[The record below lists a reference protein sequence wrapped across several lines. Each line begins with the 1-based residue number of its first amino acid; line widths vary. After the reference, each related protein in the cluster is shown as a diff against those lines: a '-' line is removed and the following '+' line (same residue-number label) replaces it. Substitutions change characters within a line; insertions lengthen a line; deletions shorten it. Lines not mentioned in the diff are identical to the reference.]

1 MLTIGFVINPLAGI
15 GGSVALKG
23 SDGANTVEQALAKGG
38 ALKAQQRGAVALENI
53 IPVKDQIQFI
63 CFDGAMGADLLEQ
76 LDLSFEIVGQAVSS
90 TTNSTDTI
98 NAVNAFVAHDVDLIL
113 FVGGDGTARD
123 IYSAIDQATPVLG
136 IPSGVKMHSGVFAL
150 SPSTAGEIIRLLI
163 TGAMVSVSSQEV
175 RDIDEEAY
183 RQERVKSRYFGEMLV
198 PDMPRYLQATKVSGV
213 EVEELVVADI
223 AADLVNDIDDDILYL
238 VGAGTTA
245 ASFMNE
251 LGLPNSLLGIDVVKA
266 GQLLLGDGT
275 EQQLLAQ
282 LQNHSGDIKLVI
294 SVTGGQ
300 GVLFGRGNQQLSPAV
315 IRAVGIDNLMILAT
329 KAKLKVLDGRPLL
342 VDTGDRSLDLELEGL
357 YQVVTGYHDRVLY
370 SVAAA

>member
-23 SDGANTVEQALAKGG
+23 SDGADTVEQALAKGG
-38 ALKAQQRGAVALENI
+38 ALKAQHRGAIALEKI
-53 IPVKDQIQFI
+53 ISVKDKIQFI
-63 CFDGAMGADLLEQ
+63 CFDGSMGAELLAQ
-76 LDLSFEIVGQAVSS
+76 LDLRFEVVGETAAL
-90 TTNSTDTI
+90 TTSPTDT
-98 NAVNAFVAHDVDLIL
+98 VNAISAFIAHGVDLIL

-123 IYSAIDQATPVLG
+123 IYSAIDHTTPVLG

-150 SPSTAGEIIRLLI
+150 SPNTAGEIIRLLI
-163 TGAMVSVSSQEV
+163 TGAMVSVSFQEV
-175 RDIDEEAY
+175 RDIDEAAY
-183 RQERVKSRYFGEMLV
+183 RQERVMSRYFGEMLV

-223 AADLVNDIDDDILYL
+223 AADLVNDIDNNGLYL

-251 LGLPNSLLGIDVVKA
+251 LSLPNSLLGIDVVMA
-266 GQLLLGDGT
+266 GQLLLADAT
-275 EQQLLAQ
+275 EQQLLEQ
-282 LQNHSGDIKLVI
+282 LQIHSGDIKLVI

-300 GVLFGRGNQQLSPAV
+300 GFLFGRGNQQLSPAV
-315 IRAVGIDNLMILAT
+315 IRAVGVDNLMILAT
-329 KAKLKVLDGRPLL
+329 KSKLKALAGRPLL
-342 VDTGDRSLDLELEGL
+342 VDTGDRSLDLELAGL

-370 SVAAA
+370 RVAAA

>member
-23 SDGANTVEQALAKGG
+23 SDGADTVEQALAKGG
-38 ALKAQQRGAVALENI
+38 AFKAQQRASVALEKNI
-53 IPVKDQIQFI
+53 SVKKQIQFV
-63 CFDGAMGADLLEQ
+63 CFDGVMGAALLSQ
-76 LDLSFEIVGQAVSS
+76 LDFNFKVIGKAAKLQ
-90 TTNSTDTI
+90 TDSIDTV
-98 NAVNAFVAHDVDLIL
+98 NAIHAFVAHGVDLIL

-123 IYSAIDQATPVLG
+123 IHSAIDQATPVLG

-150 SPSTAGEIIRLLI
+150 SPNTAGEIIRLLVV
-163 TGAMVSVSSQEV
+163 GDMVSVSSQEV

-183 RQERVKSRYFGEMLV
+183 RQERVISRYFGEMIV
-198 PDMPRYLQATKVSGV
+198 PDMPRFLQATKTSGV
-213 EVEELVVADI
+213 EVEELVVAEI
-223 AADLVNDIDDDILYL
+223 AADLVNNIEDNVLYL

-266 GQLLLGDGT
+266 GHLLRSDAT
-275 EQQLLAQ
+275 EQNLLQQIQLH
-282 LQNHSGDIKLVI
+282 NGETKLII

-300 GVLFGRGNQQLSPAV
+300 GFLFGRGNQQLSPAV
-315 IRAVGIDNLMILAT
+315 IRAVGIDNLIILAT
-329 KAKLKVLDGRPLL
+329 KTKLRAFDGRPLL
-342 VDTGDRSLDLELEGL
+342 VDTGDRDLDTELEGL

>member
-1 MLTIGFVINPLAGI
+1 VLTIGFVINPLAGI

-23 SDGANTVEQALAKGG
+23 SDGADTVEQALAKGG
-38 ALKAQQRGAVALENI
+38 ALKAQQRGAIALEKI
-53 IPVKDQIQFI
+53 ISVKDKIQFI
-63 CFDGAMGADLLEQ
+63 CFDGSMGAELLAQ
-76 LDLSFEIVGQAVSS
+76 LDLRFEVVGETAALATSP
-90 TTNSTDTI
+90 TDT
-98 NAVNAFVAHDVDLIL
+98 VNAISAFIAHGVDLIL

-123 IYSAIDQATPVLG
+123 IYSAIDHTTPVLG

-150 SPSTAGEIIRLLI
+150 SPNTAGEIIRLLI
-163 TGAMVSVSSQEV
+163 TGAMVSVSLQEV
-175 RDIDEEAY
+175 RDIDEAAY
-183 RQERVKSRYFGEMLV
+183 RQERVTSRYFGEMLV
-198 PDMPRYLQATKVSGV
+198 PDMPRYLQATKISGV

-223 AADLVNDIDDDILYL
+223 AADLVNDIDDDGLYL
-238 VGAGTTA
+238 VAAGTTA

-251 LGLPNSLLGIDVVKA
+251 LGLANSLLGIDVVKA
-266 GQLLLGDGT
+266 GQLLLADAT

-282 LQNHSGDIKLVI
+282 LQSHCGDIKLVI

-300 GVLFGRGNQQLSPAV
+300 GFLFGRGNQQLSPVV
-315 IRAVGIDNLMILAT
+315 IRAVGIDNLIIIVT
-329 KAKLKVLDGRPLL
+329 KAKLKALAGRPLL

>member
-1 MLTIGFVINPLAGI
+1 VLTIGFVINPLAGI

-38 ALKAQQRGAVALENI
+38 ALKAQQRGAIALEKI
-53 IPVKDQIQFI
+53 MPVKDQIQFI
-63 CFDGAMGADLLEQ
+63 CFDGAMGADLLAQ
-76 LDLSFEIVGQAVSS
+76 FGLDFEVVGQAENLP
-90 TTNSTDTI
+90 TNAFDTAK
-98 NAVNAFVAHDVDLIL
+98 AVNAFIGYGVDLIL

-123 IYSAIDQATPVLG
+123 IYSAIGHTTPVLG

-245 ASFMNE
+245 ASFMTE

-266 GQLLLGDGT
+266 GQLLLGDAT

-300 GVLFGRGNQQLSPAV
+300 GFLFGRGNQQLSPRV
-315 IRAVGIDNLMILAT
+315 IRALGIGNLIILAT
-329 KAKLKVLDGRPLL
+329 KAKLKALDGRPLL

>member
-1 MLTIGFVINPLAGI
+1 MLTIGLVINPLAGV

-23 SDGANTVEQALAKGG
+23 SDAADTVEQALAKGG
-38 ALKAQQRGAVALENI
+38 SLKAQQRGAIALEKLI
-53 IPVKDQIQFI
+53 TVKDQLKFI
-63 CFDGAMGADLLEQ
+63 CFDGLMGASLLAKMN
-76 LDLSFEIVGQAVSS
+76 LNFEITGRSES
-90 TTNSTDTI
+90 LITSPSDTV
-98 NAVNAFVAHDVDLIL
+98 NAVNTFVAYGVDLIL

-123 IYSAIDQATPVLG
+123 IYSAIGQTIPVLG

-150 SPSTAGEIIRLLI
+150 SPNTAGEIIRLLI

-183 RQERVKSRYFGEMLV
+183 RQERIKSKYFGEMLV

-213 EVEELVVADI
+213 EVEALVVVDI
-223 AADLVNDIDDDILYL
+223 AADLIDSIDDDILYL

-245 ASFMNE
+245 ASFMAE
-251 LGLPNSLLGIDVVKA
+251 LNLSNSLLGIDIVKA
-266 GQLLLGDGT
+266 GELLLTDAT

-282 LQNHSGDIKLVI
+282 LKNHSGEIKLVI

-300 GVLFGRGNQQLSPAV
+300 GFLFGRGNQQLSPAV
-315 IRAVGIDNLMILAT
+315 IRAVGIGNIIILAT
-329 KAKLKVLDGRPLL
+329 KAKLKALEGRPLL
-342 VDTGDRSLDLELEGL
+342 VDTGDRCLDLELEGL

-370 SVAAA
+370 AVAAA

>member
-1 MLTIGFVINPLAGI
+1 VLTIGFVINPLAGI

-300 GVLFGRGNQQLSPAV
+300 GFLFGRGNQQLSPAV

-357 YQVVTGYHDRVLY
+357 YQVITGYHDRVLY

>member
-1 MLTIGFVINPLAGI
+1 VLTIGFVINPLAGI

-23 SDGANTVEQALAKGG
+23 SDGADTVEQALAKGG
-38 ALKAQQRGAVALENI
+38 ALKAQQRGAITLEKI
-53 IPVKDQIQFI
+53 ISVKDEIQFI
-63 CFDGAMGADLLEQ
+63 CFDGSMGAELLAQ
-76 LDLSFEIVGQAVSS
+76 LDLRFEVVGKTAAL
-90 TTNSTDTI
+90 TTSPTDT
-98 NAVNAFVAHDVDLIL
+98 VNAISAFIAHGVDLIL

-123 IYSAIDQATPVLG
+123 IYSAIDQSTPVLG

-163 TGAMVSVSSQEV
+163 TGAMVSVSFQEV
-175 RDIDEEAY
+175 RDIDEAAY
-183 RQERVKSRYFGEMLV
+183 RQERVMSRYFGEMLV

-223 AADLVNDIDDDILYL
+223 AADLVNDIDNNGLYL

-251 LGLPNSLLGIDVVKA
+251 LSLPNSLLGIDVVMA
-266 GQLLLGDGT
+266 GQLLLADAT
-275 EQQLLAQ
+275 EQQLLEQ
-282 LQNHSGDIKLVI
+282 LQIHSGDIKLVI

-300 GVLFGRGNQQLSPAV
+300 GFLFGRGNQQLSPAV
-315 IRAVGIDNLMILAT
+315 IRAVGVDNLMILAT
-329 KAKLKVLDGRPLL
+329 KSKLKALAGRPLL
-342 VDTGDRSLDLELEGL
+342 VDTGDRSLDLELAGL

-370 SVAAA
+370 RVAAA

>member
-23 SDGANTVEQALAKGG
+23 SDGADTVEQALAKGG
-38 ALKAQQRGAVALENI
+38 ALKAQQRGAITLEKI
-53 IPVKDQIQFI
+53 ISVKDEIQFI
-63 CFDGAMGADLLEQ
+63 CFDGSMGAELLAQ
-76 LDLSFEIVGQAVSS
+76 LDLRFEVVGKTAAL
-90 TTNSTDTI
+90 TTSPTDT
-98 NAVNAFVAHDVDLIL
+98 VNAISAFIAHGVDLIL

-123 IYSAIDQATPVLG
+123 IYSAIDQSTPVLG

-163 TGAMVSVSSQEV
+163 TGAMVSVSFQEV
-175 RDIDEEAY
+175 RDIDEAAY
-183 RQERVKSRYFGEMLV
+183 RQERVMSRYFGEMLV

-223 AADLVNDIDDDILYL
+223 AADLVNDIDNNGLYL

-251 LGLPNSLLGIDVVKA
+251 LSLPNSLLGIDVVMA
-266 GQLLLGDGT
+266 GQLLLADAT
-275 EQQLLAQ
+275 EQQLLEQ
-282 LQNHSGDIKLVI
+282 LQIHSGDIKLVI

-300 GVLFGRGNQQLSPAV
+300 GFLFGRGNQQLSPAV
-315 IRAVGIDNLMILAT
+315 IRAVGVDNLMILAT
-329 KAKLKVLDGRPLL
+329 KSKLKALAGRPLL
-342 VDTGDRSLDLELEGL
+342 VDTGDRSLDLELAGL

-370 SVAAA
+370 RVAAA

>member
-1 MLTIGFVINPLAGI
+1 VLTIGFVINPLAGI

-38 ALKAQQRGAVALENI
+38 ALKAQQRGAITLEKI
-53 IPVKDQIQFI
+53 ISVKDEIQFI
-63 CFDGAMGADLLEQ
+63 CFDGSMGAELLAQ
-76 LDLSFEIVGQAVSS
+76 LDLRFEVVGKTAAL
-90 TTNSTDTI
+90 TTSPTDT
-98 NAVNAFVAHDVDLIL
+98 VNAISAFIAHGVDLIL

-123 IYSAIDQATPVLG
+123 IYSAIDQSTPVLG

-163 TGAMVSVSSQEV
+163 TGAMVSVSFQEV
-175 RDIDEEAY
+175 RDIDEAAY
-183 RQERVKSRYFGEMLV
+183 RQERVMSRYFGEMLV

-223 AADLVNDIDDDILYL
+223 AADLVNDIDNNGLYL

-251 LGLPNSLLGIDVVKA
+251 LGLPNSLLGIDVVMA
-266 GQLLLGDGT
+266 GQLLLADAT
-275 EQQLLAQ
+275 EQQLLEQ
-282 LQNHSGDIKLVI
+282 LQIHSGDIKLVI

-300 GVLFGRGNQQLSPAV
+300 GFLFGRGNQQLSPAV
-315 IRAVGIDNLMILAT
+315 IRAVGVDNLMILAT
-329 KAKLKVLDGRPLL
+329 KSKLKALAGRPLL
-342 VDTGDRSLDLELEGL
+342 VDTGDRSLDLELAGL

-370 SVAAA
+370 RVSAA

>member
-38 ALKAQQRGAVALENI
+38 ALKAQQRGAITLEKI
-53 IPVKDQIQFI
+53 ISVKDEIQFI
-63 CFDGAMGADLLEQ
+63 CFDGSMGAELLAQ
-76 LDLSFEIVGQAVSS
+76 LDLRFEVVGKTAAL
-90 TTNSTDTI
+90 TTSPTDT
-98 NAVNAFVAHDVDLIL
+98 VNAISAFIAHGVDLIL

-123 IYSAIDQATPVLG
+123 IYSAIDQSTPVLG

-163 TGAMVSVSSQEV
+163 TGAMVSVSFQEV
-175 RDIDEEAY
+175 RDIDEAAY
-183 RQERVKSRYFGEMLV
+183 RQERVMSRYFGEMLV

-223 AADLVNDIDDDILYL
+223 AADLVNDIDNNGLYL

-251 LGLPNSLLGIDVVKA
+251 LGLPNSLLGIDVVMA
-266 GQLLLGDGT
+266 GQLLLADAT
-275 EQQLLAQ
+275 EQQLLEQ
-282 LQNHSGDIKLVI
+282 LQIHSGDIKLVI

-300 GVLFGRGNQQLSPAV
+300 GFLFGRGNQQLSPAV
-315 IRAVGIDNLMILAT
+315 IRAVGVDNLMILAT
-329 KAKLKVLDGRPLL
+329 KSKLKALAGRPLL
-342 VDTGDRSLDLELEGL
+342 VDTGDRSLDLELAGL

-370 SVAAA
+370 RVSAA

>member
-23 SDGANTVEQALAKGG
+23 SDGDDIVEQALAEGG
-38 ALKAQQRGAVALENI
+38 ALKAEQRAGIAIDKLVS
-53 IPVKDQIQFI
+53 VKDKVRFI
-63 CFDGAMGADLLEQ
+63 CFGGAMGKDLLASF
-76 LDLSFEIVGQAVSS
+76 DLNVEVVGESAN
-90 TTNSTDTI
+90 TKTNAGDT
-98 NAVNAFVAHDVDLIL
+98 VAAAMVFCERSVDLIL
-113 FVGGDGTARD
+113 FVGGDGTTRD
-123 IYSAIDQATPVLG
+123 IYSVVKDTVPVLG

-150 SPSTAGEIIRLLI
+150 SPNTAGEIIRLLVA
-163 TGAMVSVSSQEV
+163 GDMVSVSLQEV

-183 RQERVKSRYFGEMLV
+183 RQERITSRYFGEMLV
-198 PDMPRYLQATKVSGV
+198 PDMPRFLQATKVSGV

-223 AADLVNDIDDDILYL
+223 AADLVNDIEDGVLYL

-245 ASFMNE
+245 ASFMQE

-266 GQLLLGDGT
+266 GKLLLADAT
-275 EQQLLAQ
+275 EQQLLEKIAD
-282 LQNHSGDIKLVI
+282 HDGAIKLII

-300 GVLFGRGNQQLSPAV
+300 GFLFGRGNQQLSPAV
-315 IRAVGIDNLMILAT
+315 IRAVGLDNLIIVAT
-329 KAKLKVLDGRPLL
+329 KTKLAALDGRALL
-342 VDTGDRSLDLELEGL
+342 VDTGDRALDEEFEGL